1 MKEQPG
7 VFIRHE
13 ACPVCGSNDNR
24 AIYDNGNKFTYF
36 CFGCEDSG
44 VVKEQTTVKQTQTQG
59 NEFMNTRETVQE
71 VSTFPVRGF
80 KERRIKK
87 TIAELYGVKVGY
99 SETDGKTIQFHYY
112 PITNKGK
119 VVGFERREV
128 ADKKFTAIG

>member
-59 NEFMNTRETVQE
+59 EDDKTTSSKWPV
-71 VSTFPVRGF
+71 TFP
-80 KERRIKK
+80 
-87 TIAELYGVKVGY
+87 
-99 SETDGKTIQFHYY
+99 D
-112 PITNKGK
+112 
-119 VVGFERREV
+119 
-128 ADKKFTAIG
+128 

>member
-7 VFIRHE
+7 IFIRHE
-13 ACPVCGSNDNR
+13 ACPACGSSDNR
-24 AIYDNGNKFTYF
+24 AIYDNGNKFTYY

-44 VVKEQTTVKQTQTQG
+44 FIKEEVTIKQTQTQG
-59 NEFMNTRETVQE
+59 SEFMNTRETVQE
-71 VSTFPVRGF
+71 VNGFPVRGF

-87 TIAELYGVKVGY
+87 AVAELYGVKVGY
-99 SETDGKTIQFHYY
+99 SESDGKTIQFHYY

-128 ADKKFTAIG
+128 VG